1 MAAVGGED
9 AVFAALADPTRRRLM
24 ALVGERGQVTATQ
37 LAGELPVTRQAV
49 QKHLASL
56 EGAGLVRGARSGR
69 EVRYRLTPAPLSDAM
84 AWMTT
89 VGAQWDS
96 RLAALQRHLEGPP
109 QRRRR

>member
-1 MAAVGGED
+1 MAPAGTED

-24 ALVGERGQVTATQ
+24 ALVGERRDVTATQ

-49 QKHLASL
+49 HKHLASL
-56 EGAGLVRGARSGR
+56 EGAGLVRGTRTGR

-96 RLAALQRHLEGPP
+96 RLAALERRFEQR
-109 QRRRR
+109 